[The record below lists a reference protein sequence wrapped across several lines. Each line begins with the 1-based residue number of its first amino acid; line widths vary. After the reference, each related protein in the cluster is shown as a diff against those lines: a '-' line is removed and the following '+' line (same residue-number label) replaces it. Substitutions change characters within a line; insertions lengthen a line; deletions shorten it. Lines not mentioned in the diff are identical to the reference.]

1 MCVVSMISDYYRD
14 RWDPRPW
21 VVPYPDVYPL
31 PFPGDNRPV
40 RPEDLFPSI
49 DMSKISRE
57 ELEQLKRD
65 VQEMKELLKRA
76 KKYDE
81 DTGQPDCQMD
91 QKVALLRKIA
101 EAVGVNLDDV
111 FGETK

>member
-1 MCVVSMISDYYRD
+1 MCVVSMVSDHYRD
-14 RWDPRPW
+14 KWIPRPW
-21 VVPYPDVYPL
+21 VVPPSDVY
-31 PFPGDNRPV
+31 PFPGDNRPI
-40 RPEDLFPSI
+40 RPEEIFPSI
-49 DMSKISRE
+49 DKSKISRE
-57 ELEQLKRD
+57 EFEQLKRE

-101 EAVGVNLDDV
+101 EAVGVNLNDV
-111 FGETK
+111 FGEAK